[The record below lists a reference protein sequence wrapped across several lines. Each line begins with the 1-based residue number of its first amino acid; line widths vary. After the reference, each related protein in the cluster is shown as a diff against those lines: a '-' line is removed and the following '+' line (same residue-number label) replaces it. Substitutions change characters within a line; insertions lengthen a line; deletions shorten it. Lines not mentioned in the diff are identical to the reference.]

1 MKKGNKGI
9 ALVLGS
15 AALLFILNYF
25 LLLPLNLKFLGT
37 TLIVTIFVAINCVA
51 LNLAAL
57 ISQKDTDG
65 KKTKIGFIISG
76 ILVIAIIAYGVINSS
91 MFRAGEYRNLIG
103 SVEEKEF
110 TKEIH
115 AVDLTQLPIVDQELA
130 QNLGDKKLGTY
141 VGLGSQVTLGQF
153 TKQNV
158 NGQLYWV
165 APLLHSGFFKWMNNK
180 EGTTGYIMV
189 SATDTKDVKF
199 VDKLNGKPLKIK
211 YQPNAYFG
219 TDLKRHIYMKA
230 ERTEGLTDF
239 SFELDDNGKPYW
251 VITRYTNSI
260 GFSGEKVLGVIVVD
274 AESGEIVEYDMNNI
288 PAWVDRV
295 APDFFIRDRID
306 WWGELVHGFFNFSKK
321 DMLTS
326 TDGMNMVYN
335 DGECYY
341 YTGITSVGADEAI
354 VGFNLTNTKTMTS
367 TFYKVAGSTETAG
380 MQSAEGKVQNLQ
392 YEATFPILINVENI
406 PTYFMSLKDK
416 KGLIKQYA
424 MVSVE
429 DYSIVGVGETIKDAK
444 SNYVK
449 TLKNKG
455 DITLK
460 ATGEEK
466 KLKGIISRIGA
477 FNIEGTTYYNFI
489 IKEKPDTIFTVAAAI
504 SSQLPLTR
512 EGDAITFSYN
522 ETESSSIDVLQFT
535 NINIKGS
542 K

>member
-1 MKKGNKGI
+1 MKKNKKGI
-9 ALVLGS
+9 IVVLVS
-15 AALLFILNYF
+15 AVLLVVLNYF
-25 LLLPLNLKFLGT
+25 LLLPLNFKFLGT
-37 TLIVTIFVAINCVA
+37 SLTVTLFVVINCVV
-51 LNLAAL
+51 LNVLSL
-57 ISQKDTDG
+57 ISQSKTEG
-65 KKTKIGFIISG
+65 KKSKTGFIIAG
-76 ILVIAIIAYGVINSS
+76 VLVLAIIAYGVINSS
-91 MFRAGEYRNLIG
+91 MFRADEYRNLIG
-103 SVEEKEF
+103 NVEQKEF
-110 TKEIH
+110 TNDIH
-115 AVDLTQLPIVDQELA
+115 TVDLTQLPIVDKKLA
-130 QNLGDKKLGTY
+130 ENLGDKKLGTY
-141 VGLGSQVTLGQF
+141 VGLGSQVTLGEF

-165 APLLHSGFFKWMNNK
+165 SPLLHSGFFKWMNNK

-189 SATDTKDVKF
+189 NATNTKDVKL

-211 YQPNAYFG
+211 YQPNAYFS
-219 TDLKRHIYMKA
+219 TDLKRHVYMKA
-230 ERTEGLTDF
+230 ERTAGLTDF
-239 SFELDDNGKPYW
+239 SFELDDTGKPYW
-251 VITRYTNSI
+251 VITKYINSI
-260 GFSGEKVLGVIVVD
+260 GFSGEKILGVIVVD
-274 AESGEIVEYDMNNI
+274 AQSGEIKEYDTNNI
-288 PAWVDRV
+288 PSWVDRV
-295 APDFFIRDRID
+295 APDFVIRDRID

-326 TDGMNMVYN
+326 TKGMNMVYN
-335 DGECYY
+335 NGECYY
-341 YTGITSVGADEAI
+341 YTGITSVGSDEAI
-354 VGFNLTNTKTMTS
+354 VGFILTNTKTMNS
-367 TFYKVAGSTETAG
+367 TFYKVSGSTEIAG

-392 YEATFPILINVENI
+392 YKATFPILINVENI

-455 DITLK
+455 NITLK
-460 ATGEEK
+460 FTGEQK
-466 KLKGIISRIGA
+466 KLQGTIMRIGS

-489 IKEKPDTIFTVAAAI
+489 IKEKPDTIFTASAAI

-512 EGDAITFSYN
+512 EGDNVSFSYN
-522 ETESSSIDVLQFT
+522 ETESSSIDVLEFN

>member
-1 MKKGNKGI
+1 MKKGNKEI
-9 ALVLGS
+9 ALVLCS
-15 AALLFILNYF
+15 AVLLFILNYF

-37 TLIVTIFVAINCVA
+37 TIIVTIFVVINCVV
-51 LNLAAL
+51 LNLVAL
-57 ISQKDTDG
+57 ISEKGTGG
-65 KKTKIGFIISG
+65 KKTKTGFIISG
-76 ILVIAIIAYGVINSS
+76 ILVIVIIAYGVINSP

-103 SVEEKEF
+103 KVEEKQF

-115 AVDLTQLPIVDQELA
+115 PVDLTQLPIVDEELA

-141 VGLGSQVTLGQF
+141 VGLGSQVTLGEF

-219 TDLKRHIYMKA
+219 TDLKRHIYMKS
-230 ERTEGLTDF
+230 ERTAGLTDF

-251 VITRYTNSI
+251 VITKYTNSI
-260 GFSGEKVLGVIVVD
+260 GFSGEKILGVIAVD

-288 PAWVDRV
+288 PVWVDRV
-295 APDFFIRDRID
+295 TPDFFIRDRID

-335 DGECYY
+335 NGECYY
-341 YTGITSVGADEAI
+341 YTGVTSVGADEAI

-367 TFYKVAGSTETAG
+367 TFYKVSGSTETAA

-392 YEATFPILINVENI
+392 YEATFPILINIENI
-406 PTYFMSLKDK
+406 PTYFTSLKDK

-449 TLKNKG
+449 GLKNKG
-455 DITLK
+455 NITLK
-460 ATGEEK
+460 VTGEK
-466 KLKGIISRIGA
+466 KELKGTISRIGA
-477 FNIEGTTYYNFI
+477 FNIDDTTYYNFI
-489 IKEKPDTIFTVAAAI
+489 IKEKPDTIFTVSVAI

-512 EGDAITFSYN
+512 EGDAVTFAYN
-522 ETESSSIDVLQFT
+522 KTESSSIDVLEFT
-535 NINIKGS
+535 NANIKES